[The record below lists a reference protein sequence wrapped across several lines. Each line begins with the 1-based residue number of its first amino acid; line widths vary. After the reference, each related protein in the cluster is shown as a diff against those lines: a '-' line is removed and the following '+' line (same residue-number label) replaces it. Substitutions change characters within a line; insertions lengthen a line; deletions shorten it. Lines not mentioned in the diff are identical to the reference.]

1 MTVPVK
7 REKKCCDWIQR
18 EEQAAG
24 ASGGGKENAMTA
36 DCRSNRKIVYLTGRL
51 PEGIISLWWLYRWRD
66 LMQKRKAGNRRTPV
80 RYVVERVYSGT
91 ESMERVLTTVS
102 EEAARKNVEEK
113 LKNSVKK

>member
-7 REKKCCDWIQR
+7 QERKCCDWIQR
-18 EEQAAG
+18 QEQAAG
-24 ASGGGKENAMTA
+24 VSGGGKEKAMTA
-36 DCRSNRKIVYLTGRL
+36 GCRSNRKIVYLTGRL
-51 PEGIISLWWLYRWRD
+51 AEGAIPLWWLCRWRD
-66 LMQKRKAGNRRTPV
+66 LMQERKAGRRETI

-113 LKNSVKK
+113 LKNSGKK